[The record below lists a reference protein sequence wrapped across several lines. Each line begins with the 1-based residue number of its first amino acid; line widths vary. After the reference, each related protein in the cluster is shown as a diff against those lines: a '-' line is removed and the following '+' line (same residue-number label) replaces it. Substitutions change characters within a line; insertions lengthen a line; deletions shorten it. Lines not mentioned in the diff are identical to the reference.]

1 MSVTVTRIE
10 ADQPAAPP
18 LRLMVVL
25 CALMG
30 FASISTDFYL
40 PAMPTMGKALH
51 ADAGAMEL
59 TIAGY
64 LIGFSSGQ
72 LVWGPLGDR
81 FGRKRPIA
89 IGLLLF
95 IIGSIGCALA
105 GSASAIIVWR
115 IVQACGAC
123 AGVVL
128 SRAMVRDVYGA
139 ERSGAMLSTLITV
152 MAVAPLVGP
161 LLGGQ
166 ILLLA
171 GWRAIFW
178 VLVIIGLLTGAGLAT
193 IPETLPPAHR
203 SHRDMAGVMAGY
215 AALLRDGR
223 VMTCAMVGGF
233 YYFGVYAYVA
243 GSPFAFITF
252 SHVPPQRYGLIFG
265 AGIVAIM
272 LANMANVRL
281 LPHFG
286 GLRLIRWGALASAA
300 SGLVLAFAAW
310 TQWGGLWSLALA
322 CFVYVGASGLIVANS
337 MARAMAHRPDQ
348 AGAVSALLGAA
359 QYGCGMLGSAAI
371 SVMADGT
378 PRPMANAM
386 AVAGCAAMASFLW
399 LGARSDRTT
408 LRPS

>member
-18 LRLMVVL
+18 LRLMVL

-252 SHVPPQRYGLIFG
+252 SHVPPQLYGLIFG

-286 GLRLIRWGALASAA
+286 GLRLIRWGPWPRRRPGWCLPLPPGRNGAACGAWHWPAS
-300 SGLVLAFAAW
+300 
-310 TQWGGLWSLALA
+310 
-322 CFVYVGASGLIVANS
+322 S
-337 MARAMAHRPDQ
+337 MSAHR
-348 AGAVSALLGAA
+348 G
-359 QYGCGMLGSAAI
+359 
-371 SVMADGT
+371 
-378 PRPMANAM
+378 
-386 AVAGCAAMASFLW
+386 
-399 LGARSDRTT
+399 
-408 LRPS
+408 

>member
-1 MSVTVTRIE
+1 VRI
-10 ADQPAAPP
+10 DGFRVDLHRLLPP
-18 LRLMVVL
+18 
-25 CALMG
+25 G
-30 FASISTDFYL
+30 
-40 PAMPTMGKALH
+40 H
-51 ADAGAMEL
+51 ADHGQGTACRRRRDGTDHCGLPHRLQQRAIGLGTAGGSL
-59 TIAGY
+59 
-64 LIGFSSGQ
+64 
-72 LVWGPLGDR
+72 R
-81 FGRKRPIA
+81 RKRPIA

-252 SHVPPQRYGLIFG
+252 SHVPPQLYGLIFG

-286 GLRLIRWGALASAA
+286 GLRLIRWGHWPRRRRGWCLPLPPGRNGAACGAWHWPAS
-300 SGLVLAFAAW
+300 
-310 TQWGGLWSLALA
+310 
-322 CFVYVGASGLIVANS
+322 S
-337 MARAMAHRPDQ
+337 MSAHR
-348 AGAVSALLGAA
+348 G
-359 QYGCGMLGSAAI
+359 
-371 SVMADGT
+371 
-378 PRPMANAM
+378 
-386 AVAGCAAMASFLW
+386 
-399 LGARSDRTT
+399 
-408 LRPS
+408 